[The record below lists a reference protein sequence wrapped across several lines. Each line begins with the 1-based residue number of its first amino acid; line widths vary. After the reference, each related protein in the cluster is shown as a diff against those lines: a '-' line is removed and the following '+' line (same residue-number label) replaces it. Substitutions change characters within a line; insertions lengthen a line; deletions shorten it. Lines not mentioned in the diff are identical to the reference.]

1 MGRGRVE
8 MKRIEN
14 KINRQVTFSKR
25 RNGLLKKAHELS
37 VLCDAEVALVIF
49 SSRGKVYEFGSAG
62 TLKTLDRYQKCSYV
76 LQESTASDRESQN
89 WHHEVAK
96 LKHKHEDM
104 ELTRRRLLGE
114 DLGPLNIRDL
124 QILEDNLDQALIKVR
139 SKKDQQLRDRLEE
152 QRKKERQLDEENK
165 ALHKKR
171 AGLSKTVEDAFLDI
185 IRVDAA
191 KLVRLRH
198 PGVVH
203 VVQGLDESKGAMAMV
218 TEPIFASVANTLRRF
233 DNVAKVP
240 KELKGLVEGVDA
252 MDLGK
257 NHERVF
263 LDPMCKKR
271 GFHPFGFSF
280 RIVES

>member
-8 MKRIEN
+8 LKRIEN

-25 RNGLLKKAHELS
+25 RNGLLKKAYELS
-37 VLCDAEVALVIF
+37 VLCDAEVALIIF

-165 ALHKKR
+165 ALHKKVGECQR
-171 AGLSKTVEDAFLDI
+171 HHAYSAMQAAPQSWDSNAVASNAFIVPLN
-185 IRVDAA
+185 RSNPVDCEPTLQMGYQYAPSA
-191 KLVRLRH
+191 TTMPRH
-198 PGVVH
+198 EQTQNNYM
-203 VVQGLDESKGAMAMV
+203 QGWNML
-218 TEPIFASVANTLRRF
+218 
-233 DNVAKVP
+233 
-240 KELKGLVEGVDA
+240 
-252 MDLGK
+252 
-257 NHERVF
+257 
-263 LDPMCKKR
+263 
-271 GFHPFGFSF
+271 
-280 RIVES
+280 